1 MTALPPLAALLLL
14 IPALPIGIWVA
25 WSDMK
30 SMKIPNKAVLALGAG
45 FVAVGLGLLLLGL
58 LPFKAFLWALAL
70 GGIVLVLGFVGNAA
84 GLFGAGDAKFAAAMA
99 PFFIGA
105 DLRFVLGLFAAC
117 LLGAFASHRLA
128 RLIPAFR
135 TATADWASWTHKDF
149 PMGLALSGTLIFYLL
164 AAVMPFFQG

>member
-45 FVAVGLGLLLLGL
+45 FVAVGLGHLLLGL

-70 GGIVLVLGFVGNAA
+70 GGIVLVLGFVGWQ
-84 GLFGAGDAKFAAAMA
+84 
-99 PFFIGA
+99 
-105 DLRFVLGLFAAC
+105 RQ
-117 LLGAFASHRLA
+117 
-128 RLIPAFR
+128 
-135 TATADWASWTHKDF
+135 
-149 PMGLALSGTLIFYLL
+149 ALSLLIVVAELENSVL
-164 AAVMPFFQG
+164 T